1 MARRLHDHWLI
12 GLSTSVLTHE
22 FVTSYQH
29 SEDVED
35 VVPFSGKLMLP
46 TKLQVLKLHLFFR
59 DEAGKKN
66 QNVSKGEITSKV
78 MKVLKYYWN
87 LAGFETLADPRFK
100 VTKLVECYQDQLKK
114 RNMSNKKSLEERKKF
129 EEDLNKLL
137 DIAHPD
143 LEKKL
148 TQDRIRGNLE
158 GRKSEDLSFLQ
169 DQRGERK
176 MQMGKLDEEYSKKK
190 EAQMKR
196 KLGSS
201 VPSSTVTSQDLCEDL
216 NVSFGDSPIKDNRR
230 DEEFN
235 IREKQAR
242 RSDYITV
249 ELPRDP
255 LGSLEVTGA
264 LDRSNITNRQAMQ
277 VFSSVLKTARKD
289 GKQVDLQEFVLST
302 NTIRRRREENRATI
316 TENAKKEFLDN
327 MPARLT
333 LHWDGRVGH

>member
-29 SEDVED
+29 GDDVKD
-35 VVPFSGKLMLP
+35 LAPFSGRLMLP

-59 DEAGKKN
+59 DKAGKKN
-66 QNVSKGEITSKV
+66 QNVSKGEITAKV
-78 MKVLKYYWN
+78 VKVIKYYWN
-87 LAGFETLADPRFK
+87 IAGFETVVSPKNFIA
-100 VTKLVECYQDQLKK
+100 KLVESYQVQLKK
-114 RNMSNKKSLEERKKF
+114 KNMMNKKTLEDRKTF
-129 EEDLNKLL
+129 EEGLNKLF

-143 LEKKL
+143 LEKTL
-148 TQDRIRGNLE
+148 SEDRIRGNLE
-158 GRKSEDLSFLQ
+158 GRKSEDLSFLR

-176 MQMGKLDEEYSKKK
+176 MQMGKLDGEYSKKK

-216 NVSFGDSPIKDNRR
+216 NVSFGDSPIKDSRR

-277 VFSSVLKTARKD
+277 VFSSVLKTVRHPE
-289 GKQVDLQEFVLST
+289 VVC
-302 NTIRRRREENRATI
+302 
-316 TENAKKEFLDN
+316 
-327 MPARLT
+327 
-333 LHWDGRVGH
+333 